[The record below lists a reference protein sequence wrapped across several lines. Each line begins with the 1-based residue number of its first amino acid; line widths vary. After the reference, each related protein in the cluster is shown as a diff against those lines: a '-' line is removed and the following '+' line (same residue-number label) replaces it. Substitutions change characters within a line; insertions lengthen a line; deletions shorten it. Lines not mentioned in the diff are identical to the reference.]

1 MLKETIIS
9 RSVRVMFASGV
20 AAGMGLF
27 AQVALAQDAQ
37 QAPIARVE
45 VTGSSIKRA
54 DVEGSLPVQTVT
66 AADIAR
72 TGATNTAELLT
83 TLSSNSMAGATN
95 QAEGAGLST
104 YGESTA
110 SLRGLGASKT
120 LVLVNGRRLGNYAT
134 DGTAVDV
141 NSIPLAQID
150 HVEVL
155 KDGAS
160 GVYGSDAIGGV
171 INFITKKNY
180 QGVEVNG
187 YTSVS
192 RYGGGQTHKASILA
206 GFGDLDQDRYNFTV
220 SADVS
225 KDDAI
230 FGRQRDY
237 ASQGWENNGFRD
249 SSATPSGAITPFLP
263 TTKPNSLGY
272 VPNSLAQTGSTI
284 GTPLSPDNCA
294 ANGSAYDA
302 NTGSCRF
309 NSSPYGNL
317 VPAVKRANVGA
328 NFHFKLNDNAEFFAE
343 GFFSRN
349 ETTQQGQSS
358 PYSNSFLSTDPQF
371 AVNNQY
377 PSIVIQPNS
386 PYYPGAWLA
395 NNPATINKQSVNV
408 NGQPVS
414 VSYRAFDGGDRIAR
428 DTALASHF
436 VTGFTG
442 TVKGFDYDV
451 AYTHNSSDV
460 TERAIQGY
468 QNQTKLVG
476 LLSNNPDFNPFT
488 QYQTPALAKQIY
500 ATNYVGPV
508 MNAVLRNDALN
519 AKISG
524 EVYKLPAGMVSVAV
538 GASMADENLSI
549 NPSQAYQSGDVSGY
563 GGAQLPLSAS
573 RASSA
578 VFAEA
583 IIPIIKHLEADVAV
597 RRDRYPNA
605 SATNPKVSFRYQ
617 PFSQLLLRASYGKG
631 FREPSLPELL
641 NQQTLGTSA
650 NFKDPVT
657 GQSGQFN
664 VLYGGNPNLQPE
676 KSEQASFGFVVDPVK
691 GMSIAVDFWKIN
703 VNNLVTTL
711 APQATVAQAALGN
724 PAYTGLVT
732 RDVGGQIT
740 SIVGTNINAGGVKTQ
755 GIDLDARYA
764 FFKSPT
770 YGNFNL
776 RLNGTYTSKYDL
788 TLPDGTVQRSVAS
801 TIDSQGNVLSAVT
814 AGIIFRWKDQLS
826 LDWKRNDWSASLI
839 NNFQSGYYDN
849 ARADTDYDNG
859 PIIAQHVGAFSTWDI
874 QGSYSG
880 IKNLTLTAGVRNLF
894 NRKPTD
900 VITAGSYFQAGYD
913 PTWYDVH
920 GQTGYLSA
928 NYKF

>member
-20 AAGMGLF
+20 AVGLGLS
-27 AQVALAQDAQ
+27 AQAALAQDAS
-37 QAPIARVE
+37 APIARVE

-83 TLSSNSMAGATN
+83 TLSANSMAGATN

-110 SLRGLGASKT
+110 SLRGLGANKT

-134 DGTAVDV
+134 DGAAVDV
-141 NSIPLAQID
+141 NSIPLASID

-171 INFITKKNY
+171 INFITKKNF
-180 QGVEVNG
+180 QGVELNG

-192 RYGGGQTHKASILA
+192 RYGGGKTHKASILA
-206 GFGDLDQDRYNFTV
+206 GWGDLDADRYNFTL

-249 SSATPSGAITPFLP
+249 AGATPSGTITPFYP
-263 TTKPNSLGY
+263 ATTPNAMGI
-272 VPNSLAQTGSTI
+272 VPNSLAKTGSAI
-284 GTPLSPDNCA
+284 GNPLSPNNCG

-302 NTGSCRF
+302 VYGDCRF

-317 VPAVKRANVGA
+317 VPAVKRASIGA
-328 NFHFKLNDNAEFFAE
+328 NFHFKLNDNAEFFME
-343 GFFSRN
+343 GFVSRN
-349 ETTQQGQSS
+349 ETTQQGQAS

-371 AVNNQY
+371 AANNQY
-377 PSIVIQPNS
+377 PAIVMQPTS

-395 NNPATINKQSVNV
+395 ANAPAV
-408 NGQPVS
+408 NGQPIT

-428 DTALASHF
+428 DTAIASHF
-436 VTGFTG
+436 VAGFTG

-460 TERAIQGY
+460 TERALQGY
-468 QNQTKLVG
+468 QNQTALVG
-476 LLSNNPDFNPFT
+476 LLSNNNAFNPFT
-488 QYQTPALAKQIY
+488 QYQTPALAQQIY
-500 ATNYVGPV
+500 GTNYVGPV

-524 EVYKLPAGMVSVAV
+524 DLYKLPAGMMSFAV
-538 GASMADENLSI
+538 GASIADENLSI

-563 GGAQLPLSAS
+563 GGAVLPLSAS

-578 VFAEA
+578 IFAET
-583 IIPIIKHLEADVAV
+583 IIPIVKHLEADVAV
-597 RRDRYPNA
+597 RHDRYPNA
-605 SATNPKVSFRYQ
+605 SATNPKVSLRYQ

-641 NQQTLGTSA
+641 NPQTLGTSA
-650 NFKDPVT
+650 VFVDPVT
-657 GQSGQFN
+657 HKNDQYN
-664 VLYGGNPNLQPE
+664 VVYGGNPNLQPE

-703 VNNLVTTL
+703 VNNLVTTV
-711 APQATVAQAALGN
+711 APQFTVAQAAAGN
-724 PAYTGLVT
+724 PAYTAQVT
-732 RDVGGQIT
+732 RDAGGFIS
-740 SIVGTNINAGGVKTQ
+740 SIVGTNINAGSVKTQ
-755 GIDLDARYA
+755 GIDIDARYA
-764 FFKSPT
+764 FLKSPT
-770 YGNFNL
+770 YGNFGL

-788 TLPDGTVQRSVAS
+788 TLPDGTVQKSVAA
-801 TIDSQGNVLSAVT
+801 TIDNQGNVLSAAT

-826 LDWKRNDWSASLI
+826 LDWKRKEWSASLI

-849 ARADTDYDNG
+849 ARADTDWENG
-859 PIIAQHVGAFSTWDI
+859 PYTAQHVGAFSTWDI
-874 QGSYSG
+874 QGSYAG
-880 IKNLTLTAGVRNLF
+880 IKHLTLTAGIKNLF